1 MLVCLELG
9 SRLVLVLELRI
20 WLGIWLDFGKSRIM
34 SKVRVRVSNSARIRF
49 LARAWGRFTA
59 RNRVRIRVNV
69 RVRDRF
75 MVRD

>member
-1 MLVCLELG
+1 
-9 SRLVLVLELRI
+9 
-20 WLGIWLDFGKSRIM
+20 M